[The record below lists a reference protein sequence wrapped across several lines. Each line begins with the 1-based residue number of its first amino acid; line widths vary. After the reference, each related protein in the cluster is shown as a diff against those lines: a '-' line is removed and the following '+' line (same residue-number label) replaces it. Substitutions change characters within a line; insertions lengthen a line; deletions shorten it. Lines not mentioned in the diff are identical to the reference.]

1 MKRFLQ
7 ITCVTF
13 ISLSTHTT
21 TQALAQELD
30 ANGQKLKSLFET
42 LIDNQSRISEGSSIS
57 VNFEGDI
64 SVEQAG
70 DYYAV
75 TLPFLSL
82 DYPDG
87 SSMDIGLIGI
97 NAAQHDSP
105 DKWKMTF
112 ALPAQMN
119 YRDADA
125 QTLFTV
131 DIGAQRSSGVWSESL
146 GYFSKLDANFENIV
160 FENVRDGFTLNL
172 PAARA
177 VYDLDEDE
185 NKKWSG
191 PIYFNLNDITAN
203 APEVEGNA
211 IEIGAL
217 DLNMEL
223 FKYDP
228 AALQSYRTKLE
239 EALLNQQSVIEGEQ
253 TVANSQQ
260 ASELFTA
267 LIDLLG
273 DGFTSEY
280 QISNFKIK
288 GSPSADDFNSM
299 SFDNAHFGMDAIG
312 FTRDNVDL
320 NMRLGFDN
328 FVISPE
334 LEAMA
339 ALAPSNV
346 NLDLSL
352 ANIPFS
358 DITELGMNTFESG
371 AINPGMAAM
380 SLAFK
385 LPAILSQAETTLL
398 IEDNYYGNEMY
409 HVDLDGAVKTDLTAA
424 HSATADIKAQVRGMD
439 AVIAYLSDQAGQA
452 DAPVQQLQQ
461 TIATL
466 TMLKGLA
473 AAGVNDAGDPTHNF
487 DVALNKEGKI
497 FLNGQDMTM
506 MMGLLGGMAGPA
518 ATGGA
523 VPEQTPRGDQASPE
537 QSEPSTFVDP
547 ATPPEVESPQ
557 PADPEYPPEAI
568 AD

>member
-7 ITCVTF
+7 ITCVTILS
-13 ISLSTHTT
+13 ISPLTA
-21 TQALAQELD
+21 TQALAQQLD
-30 ANGQKLKSLFET
+30 ADGQKLKSLFQT
-42 LIDNQSRISEGSSIS
+42 LIEDQSRANENTRVS
-57 VNFEGDI
+57 VNFEGDV
-64 SVEQAG
+64 SVEKAG
-70 DYYAV
+70 AYYAV

-82 DYPDG
+82 DYADG

-97 NAAQHDSP
+97 NAAPHDTP

-119 YRDADA
+119 YRDGDE

-146 GYFSKLDANFENIV
+146 GYFSKLDANFENV
-160 FENVRDGFTLNL
+160 AFENVKDGFLLSL

-191 PIYFNLNDITAN
+191 PIYFNLNDIAVN

-211 IEIGAL
+211 LEIGAL
-217 DLNMEL
+217 NLNMEL

-239 EALLNQQSVIEGEQ
+239 QILLSQQNAGENEQ
-253 TVANSQQ
+253 TAVNSQQ
-260 ASELFTA
+260 ATELFTS
-267 LIDLLG
+267 LIELLG

-280 QISNFKIK
+280 QISGLKIK
-288 GSPSADDFNSM
+288 GGPEAENYNSL
-299 SFDNAHFGMDAIG
+299 SIDNAHFGMDAIG

-320 NMRLGFDN
+320 NMRFGYDN
-328 FVISPE
+328 FTIDPA

-339 ALAPSNV
+339 NLAPSNV
-346 NLDLSL
+346 NFDVSL

-358 DITELGMNTFESG
+358 DITELGINTFEAG
-371 AINPGMAAM
+371 AVNPGMAAM

-385 LPAILSQAETTLL
+385 LPAILSKAETTLL
-398 IEDNYYGNEMY
+398 IEDNYYGNDLY
-409 HVDLDGAVKTDLTAA
+409 HVDLDGAVKTDLTAV
-424 HSATADIKAQVRGMD
+424 HTATADIKAKVRGMD
-439 AVIAYLSDQAGQA
+439 TVIAYLSDQAAQPN
-452 DAPVQQLQQ
+452 APAEKLQQ

-473 AAGVNDAGDPTHNF
+473 ATGVNDTGDPTHNF
-487 DVALNKEGKI
+487 DVILDKEGKI

-518 ATGGA
+518 ASAAPADGE
-523 VPEQTPRGDQASPE
+523 VEMMI
-537 QSEPSTFVDP
+537 DP
-547 ATPPEVESPQ
+547 ATPPEVDSPQ
-557 PADPEYPPEAI
+557 PADPQYLPPQI

>member
-7 ITCVTF
+7 ITCVTIF
-13 ISLSTHTT
+13 SLSPYTT

-30 ANGQKLKSLFET
+30 ANGQKLKSLFQT
-42 LIDNQSRISEGSSIS
+42 LIDNQSRAVEQSGVN

-64 SVEQAG
+64 SVEKAG
-70 DYYAV
+70 AYYAV

-82 DYPDG
+82 DYADG

-97 NAAQHDSP
+97 NAAPHDTP

-119 YRDADA
+119 YRDADK

-146 GYFSKLDANFENIV
+146 GYFSKLDANFENV
-160 FENVRDGFTLNL
+160 AFENVRDGFLLSL

-191 PIYFNLNDITAN
+191 PIYFNLNDISVN

-211 IEIGAL
+211 LEIGAL
-217 DLNMEL
+217 NLNMEL

-228 AALQSYRTKLE
+228 SALQSYRTKLE
-239 EALLNQQSVIEGEQ
+239 QILLSQQNADENQQPV
-253 TVANSQQ
+253 VDNQQ
-260 ASELFTA
+260 ASELFTS
-267 LIDLLG
+267 LIELLG

-280 QISNFKIK
+280 QISGFKIK
-288 GSPSADDFNSM
+288 GGPDTENYNSL
-299 SFDNAHFGMDAIG
+299 SIDNAHFGMDAIG

-320 NMRLGFDN
+320 NMRFGYDN
-328 FVISPE
+328 FTIDPA

-339 ALAPSNV
+339 NLAPTNV
-346 NLDLSL
+346 NFDISL

-358 DITELGMNTFESG
+358 DITELGINTFESG
-371 AINPGMAAM
+371 AVNPGIAAM

-385 LPAILSQAETTLL
+385 LPAILSKAETTLL
-398 IEDNYYGNEMY
+398 IEDNYYGNDLY
-409 HVDLDGAVKTDLTAA
+409 HVDLDGAVKTDLTAV
-424 HSATADIKAQVRGMD
+424 HTATADIKAKVRGID
-439 AVIAYLSDQAGQA
+439 TVIAYLSDQAAQPN
-452 DAPVQQLQQ
+452 APTEQLQK

-473 AAGVNDAGDPTHNF
+473 ATGVNDAGDPIHNF
-487 DVALNKEGKI
+487 DIILNKEGKI

-506 MMGLLGGMAGPA
+506 MMSLLGGMAGPA
-518 ATGGA
+518 PTAPPT
-523 VPEQTPRGDQASPE
+523 D
-537 QSEPSTFVDP
+537 SEADMLVNP
-547 ATPPEVESPQ
+547 AAPPEVESPQ
-557 PADPEYPPEAI
+557 PADPMYPPPQS